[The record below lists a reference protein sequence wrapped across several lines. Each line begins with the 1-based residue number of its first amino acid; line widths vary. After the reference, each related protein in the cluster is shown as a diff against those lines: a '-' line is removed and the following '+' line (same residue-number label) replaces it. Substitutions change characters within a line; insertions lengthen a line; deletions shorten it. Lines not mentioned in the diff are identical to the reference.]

1 MMDQPDLNEIYGKY
15 VCWWASMMNLI
26 TLNGLD
32 LAARMNKRMFFYL
45 LWVATM
51 VSELVLNNT
60 GEGRDAHQHIL
71 EEEQKD

>member
-1 MMDQPDLNEIYGKY
+1 
-15 VCWWASMMNLI
+15 MMNLI

>member
-32 LAARMNKRMFFYL
+32 LAARMIAAILINYINVGQNNNPRSSNL
-45 LWVATM
+45 
-51 VSELVLNNT
+51 SEGT
-60 GEGRDAHQHIL
+60 SIWGC
-71 EEEQKD
+71 